1 MKPSLTKLV
10 FVSLI
15 LLGSV
20 AQCQVDSSS
29 LSGNWRLDIEGGV
42 HLYPGSSFN
51 DSFGLADWKPGYSVR
66 VGIGTDLHH
75 SLSAEAFLEYRHYL
89 STTHYG
95 DMFPWVFARSFA
107 RREFA
112 LYASLTAFGFL
123 QAGIGV
129 IEQSHEEIVYYETT
143 YEHKRS
149 DSPQTQP
156 AASRVKLFSLVGLKY
171 DISLGAGYYIP
182 IGVYIDMFLQNS
194 VVPPLTLRF
203 GISKTFD

>member
-1 MKPSLTKLV
+1 MKPSATKLV

-20 AQCQVDSSS
+20 AQCQVDSTS
-29 LSGNWRLDIEGGV
+29 LNRNWRLDIEGGV

-66 VGIGTDLHH
+66 VGIGTDLHRF
-75 SLSAEAFLEYRHYL
+75 LSAEAFLEYRHYL

-95 DMFPWVFARSFA
+95 DMFPWIFVRSFT
-107 RREFA
+107 RTEFA

-123 QAGIGV
+123 QAGVGA

-143 YEHKRS
+143 YDHTLS
-149 DSPQTQP
+149 DSPKRQP

-182 IGVYIDMFLQNS
+182 IGVYIDMFLANY

-203 GISKTFD
+203 GISKKFN